1 MAARETGG
9 SDRRRIDSI
18 MGRAGGMPTERETF
32 FIGICVRV
40 SGAAASVEVRMQ
52 RHGAT
57 IRDVSG
63 SSRLLFPPHGAVEL
77 AGAPARSLS
86 PGGWVAFSVVSH
98 APPRAPPLP
107 VTAD

>member
-77 AGAPARSLS
+77 AGASACSLRPRGS
-86 PGGWVAFSVVSH
+86 VAVH
-98 APPRAPPLP
+98 GLPRAPLGGSL
-107 VTAD
+107 

>member
-1 MAARETGG
+1 MASPETGG
-9 SDRRRIDSI
+9 SHRRRIDSI

-77 AGAPARSLS
+77 AGAPARSLPPADCGGVPRLSAS
-86 PGGWVAFSVVSH
+86 PAGG
-98 APPRAPPLP
+98 PR
-107 VTAD
+107 